1 VSESEAAARRAVP
14 CFLDPQL
21 LHVSS
26 SSPLLSLMLRG
37 ASRQRSAPLLL
48 GMVPLRQLRDP
59 SALQRRGRCL
69 LAGSAGCSDSQSWK
83 CV

>member
-1 VSESEAAARRAVP
+1 VAESEAAARRAVP

-37 ASRQRSAPLLL
+37 ASRQRSAPLLSS
-48 GMVPLRQLRDP
+48 MVPLRRLCGP
-59 SALQRRGRCL
+59 SAQQLKGRL
-69 LAGSAGCSDSQSWK
+69 PAGWLSTGFRFTL
-83 CV
+83 